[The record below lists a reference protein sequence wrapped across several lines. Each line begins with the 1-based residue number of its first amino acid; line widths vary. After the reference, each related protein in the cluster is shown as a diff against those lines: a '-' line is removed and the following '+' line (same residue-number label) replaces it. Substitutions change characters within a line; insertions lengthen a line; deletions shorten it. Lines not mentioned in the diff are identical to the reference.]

1 MCLCTKIK
9 CYLNVYVFLCF
20 LIIMSMSVL
29 VALALFHR
37 VDCGC
42 WACMSCVCKQC
53 WHRRSY
59 SHFSE
64 YNKTLEYMSYS
75 QAVVD
80 LQKIFGSGQ
89 NTRTATA
96 LPTNSSEHMPAYMDH
111 DCRPPWAACYSVL
124 LFKIN
129 RFDIYIIP
137 IDYRPL

>member
-1 MCLCTKIK
+1 MAGLIKYMCLCTKIK

-42 WACMSCVCKQC
+42 WACMSCVCKQR

-64 YNKTLEYMSYS
+64 YNKTLEYKSYS

-80 LQKIFGSGQ
+80 LQLLGRIWERWPLYPPTPPSICLPIWTMIVGLRTIIQ
-89 NTRTATA
+89 NK
-96 LPTNSSEHMPAYMDH
+96 P
-111 DCRPPWAACYSVL
+111 
-124 LFKIN
+124 
-129 RFDIYIIP
+129 FDI
-137 IDYRPL
+137 